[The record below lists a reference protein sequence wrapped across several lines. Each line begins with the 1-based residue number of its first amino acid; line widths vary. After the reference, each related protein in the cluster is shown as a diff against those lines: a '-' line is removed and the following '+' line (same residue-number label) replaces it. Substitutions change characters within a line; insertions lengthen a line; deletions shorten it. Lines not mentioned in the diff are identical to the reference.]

1 MSKNFV
7 DYGNATALM
16 GGVADRIDKDKFIGT
31 KAEWDRLTEEEKAAY
46 NGRVVNI
53 TDDSLLS
60 SDVVNAVEEG
70 NMSAVTSNAVYVYVD
85 SMITSALNAG
95 Y

>member
-1 MSKNFV
+1 MSSNFV

-31 KAEWDRLTEEEKAAY
+31 RAEWNRLTEEEKAAY

-53 TDDSLLS
+53 TDDFTPGGGGVFFSYANNKLTIS
-60 SDVVNAVEEG
+60 
-70 NMSAVTSNAVYVYVD
+70 TY
-85 SMITSALNAG
+85 
-95 Y
+95 

>member
-31 KAEWDRLTEEEKAAY
+31 KAEWDRLTEEEKAVY
-46 NGRVVNI
+46 NGRIVNI
-53 TDDSLLS
+53 TDDFTPGGGGVSFSYADNKLTIS
-60 SDVVNAVEEG
+60 
-70 NMSAVTSNAVYVYVD
+70 TY
-85 SMITSALNAG
+85 
-95 Y
+95 

>member
-31 KAEWDRLTEEEKAAY
+31 KAEWNRLTEEEKAVY
-46 NGRVVNI
+46 NGRIVNI
-53 TDDSLLS
+53 TDDF
-60 SDVVNAVEEG
+60 
-70 NMSAVTSNAVYVYVD
+70 TSGGGGVSFSYADNKLTISTY
-85 SMITSALNAG
+85 
-95 Y
+95 

>member
-1 MSKNFV
+1 MSSNFV

-16 GGVADRIDKDKFIGT
+16 GGVADRIEKDKFIGT
-31 KAEWDRLTEEEKAAY
+31 RAEWERLTAEEKAAY

-60 SDVVNAVEEG
+60 NSVVNKVEEG
-70 NMSAVTSNAVYVYVD
+70 NMSPVTSNAVYVYVD

>member
-1 MSKNFV
+1 MSSNFV

-31 KAEWDRLTEEEKAAY
+31 RAEWNRLTEEEKAAY

-60 SDVVNAVEEG
+60 DSVVDTVEEG
-70 NMSAVTSNAVYVYVD
+70 NMSAVTSNAVCVYVD
-85 SMITSALNAG
+85 TMITQALTG
-95 Y
+95 TY